1 MVSAPLTPAWRMSTF
16 STLPLRPYLS
26 QSTRSQGDIRMALF
40 WEFFIFELKFRL
52 KSLSTYVYFVLWFLL
67 SFLAIA
73 AEDFISTGNGKQL
86 LNGPFSTTILYTFF
100 TLFGT
105 IIIAAIFG
113 TSILRDFQRDT
124 FQLIF
129 TKPITK
135 FAYLGG
141 RWASSLV
148 TTLLVC
154 LGLPIGE
161 ALGSLAPWA
170 DHTRIAPIDVPML
183 AYHYAVIIAPQIFF
197 LGTIFFLVAALTRK
211 IIVVYLQ
218 GAALYAIYFIG
229 FVAVQQRRS
238 LKPFWPAV
246 FDPIG

>member
-1 MVSAPLTPAWRMSTF
+1 MFLDF
-16 STLPLRPYLS
+16 
-26 QSTRSQGDIRMALF
+26 LF
-40 WEFFIFELKFRL
+40 FEIKLRL
-52 KSLSTYVYFVLWFLL
+52 KSISTYCYFGLWLLL
-67 SFLAIA
+67 SFMSVA
-73 AEDFISTGNGKQL
+73 ATDFGPVGAGKVL
-86 LNGPFSTTILYTFF
+86 LNGPYATQLMDFQFCFF
-100 TLFGT
+100 GA
-105 IIIAAIFG
+105 IVMAAIFG

-141 RWASSLV
+141 RWAGSLV
-148 TTLLVC
+148 TTLLVF

-197 LGTIFFLVAALTRK
+197 LGTIFFLVAALTRRV
-211 IIVVYLQ
+211 IVVYLQ
-218 GAALYAIYFIG
+218 GAALYAIYLSALLRCNSG
-229 FVAVQQRRS
+229 A
-238 LKPFWPAV
+238 A
-246 FDPIG
+246 